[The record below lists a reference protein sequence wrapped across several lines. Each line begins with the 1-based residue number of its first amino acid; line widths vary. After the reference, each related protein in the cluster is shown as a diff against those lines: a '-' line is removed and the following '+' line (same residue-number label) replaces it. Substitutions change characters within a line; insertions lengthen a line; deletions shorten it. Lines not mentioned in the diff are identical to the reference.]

1 MGPIGTSSQRQAL
14 TGLNIAL
21 VPLCIL
27 YPPPPRSLV
36 MRKAALLCT
45 STMMAASPWAQSHRV
60 NSVMNGDI
68 WNGTNVSPFFLSF
81 YFLHVYVVCVLVH
94 MFTCVWYIHVC
105 SAHTHCAYGASKVDS
120 RALLNHSAL
129 FIELGLSIE
138 PRVHQS
144 ARPAS

>member
-21 VPLCIL
+21 VPLFIL
-27 YPPPPRSLV
+27 YTPPSSLV

-94 MFTCVWYIHVC
+94 MLTCMWYIHVC
-105 SAHTHCAYGASKVDS
+105 TCTYTLCLWSLKGWTFF
-120 RALLNHSAL
+120 LNHSAL

-138 PRVHQS
+138 TRVHQS